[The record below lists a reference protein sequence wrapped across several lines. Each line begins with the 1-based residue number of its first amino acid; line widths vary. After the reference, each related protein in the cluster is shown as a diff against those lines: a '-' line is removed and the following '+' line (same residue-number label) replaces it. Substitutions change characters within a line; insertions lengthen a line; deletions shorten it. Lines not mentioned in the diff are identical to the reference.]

1 MYKNKFYFKERT
13 MTIIPERLKKGDK
26 IMIVAPARGLKLIGA
41 DCRQIAEER
50 LAGLGLK
57 VEFAPNTTDENFD
70 LTGSASVEKRV
81 ADLMTAFADKSVKA
95 VLTVI
100 GGFNSNQMVKHL
112 DYDVIRQNPKIFM
125 GFSDITALHAAI
137 YAQTGLVTYYGPHY
151 SSLGMKKGCEYTLE
165 NMVKALF
172 EGGKREILPSAEW
185 SDDLWFLDQDKREF
199 VKNDGWWQI
208 QGGEAKGTIIGGN
221 LCTFNLHL
229 GTPYRPKF
237 EKDTILFLED
247 DDNYKKG
254 SFYREFARNFDSLM
268 QSNIFEVKGL
278 VFGKFQ
284 KSCNV
289 TRKHLDKL
297 IREYDNL
304 KNIPVVYDYEFGHN
318 KIMRT
323 IPIGKILK
331 KR

>member
-1 MYKNKFYFKERT
+1 

-50 LAGLGLK
+50 LADLGLK

-81 ADLMTAFADKSVKA
+81 VDLMTAFADKSVKA

-100 GGFNSNQMVKHL
+100 GGFNSNQMVRYL

-185 SDDLWFLDQDKREF
+185 SDDLWFLDQDKRKF

-229 GTPYRPKF
+229 GTSYRPKF

-247 DDNYKKG
+247 DEESKLVN
-254 SFYREFARNFDSLM
+254 FERNLQALINQDDFK
-268 QSNIFEVKGL
+268 NVKGL
-278 VFGKFQ
+278 VIGRFQ
-284 KSCNV
+284 NASKV
-289 TRKHLDKL
+289 TREGLEF
-297 IREYDNL
+297 IL
-304 KNIPVVYDYEFGHN
+304 KNKPALKNMPIIADVDMGHTTPIN
-318 KIMRT
+318 T
-323 IPIGKILK
+323 IPLGGYAEIRNGRIFVEG
-331 KR
+331 